1 MAVKGTGP
9 IRVQN
14 WKRKPNR
21 EEPGGMS
28 EPPGGAAGERGNS
41 SKNPALL
48 TGSKLLK
55 QSHLDEKEVTEKLP

>member
-1 MAVKGTGP
+1 VAVKGTGP

-28 EPPGGAAGERGNS
+28 EPPGGAAGERENS

-48 TGSKLLK
+48 TGSQLLK
-55 QSHLDEKEVTEKLP
+55 